1 MLKEVEIAGLTY
13 EQAKQALSDVVS
25 RLESGG
31 APLEESLELWALS
44 EKLADRCEEILDA
57 VSDQIEEL
65 EEDEGEEDEEE
76 DEEYDEDDGESSE

>member
-1 MLKEVEIAGLTY
+1 MKDPEIAELTY
-13 EQAKQALSDVVS
+13 EQARQALSDVVV

-57 VSDQIEEL
+57 VSDQIIEL
-65 EEDEGEEDEEE
+65 EEDDEDEDEEDEE
-76 DEEYDEDDGESSE
+76 DDDD